1 LKDPTI
7 KRVLALFA
15 LVTVVLV
22 AVAVHAVR
30 QINRTVTASDWVNRT
45 HALINELEGIAAAT
59 QSAEG
64 SLRVY
69 ALTRDPRDL
78 AAVRRSQVRLAD
90 HLEVAGALARDQPA
104 TAGQVAR
111 LATLAGNRTAF
122 ARELGAAP
130 PESLAALF
138 AADAAG
144 TAVEELLR
152 LVERLVTE
160 QMDLLAARDQ
170 ESFLQ
175 AQTTRWTI
183 GLGVAINFL
192 LLAAGAWLIRDDILM
207 RRRAAAAMAEANAQL
222 ESRVQAR
229 TAELSAANDRLSME
243 NLERRWANQALE
255 HQLRYNHLIINSIT
269 DLVFVVTK
277 VANISR
283 INPAVEHDTGWLAK
297 DLINRPLPE
306 LVRLTAGD
314 LPLQRALKEG
324 HDLRDLPATLRRSE
338 GGEVP
343 VRLTFY
349 PLRDGNNVVG
359 GVVILNRTTA

>member
-30 QINRTVTASDWVNRT
+30 QLNRTVTASDWVNRT

-64 SLRVY
+64 SLRIY

-78 AAVRRSQVRLAD
+78 AAGRRSQVRLAD
-90 HLEVAGALARDQPA
+90 HLEVAGALARDQA
-104 TAGQVAR
+104 ETARQVAR
-111 LATLAGNRTAF
+111 LATLAESRSAF
-122 ARELGAAP
+122 ARELGSAP
-130 PESLAALF
+130 PESLATLF
-138 AADAAG
+138 AVDAAN

-160 QMDLLAARDQ
+160 QMNLLALRDQ

-175 AQTTRWTI
+175 AQATRWTI

-207 RRRAAAAMAEANAQL
+207 RRRAADAMAAANAQL

-229 TAELSAANDRLSME
+229 TAELSAANDRLNLE

-269 DLVFVVTK
+269 DLVFVITK

-314 LPLQRALKEG
+314 LPLQRGLKEG
-324 HDLRDLPATLRRSE
+324 HDLRDLPATLLRSE
-338 GGEVP
+338 GGEIP
-343 VRLTFY
+343 VRFTFY

-359 GVVILNRTTA
+359 GVVILNRATA